1 MKLDFAVLTTGIV
14 KSGFPSVC
22 SSMRR
27 SNAISFRLLVTVALK
42 YRFLFK
48 VVVSNISFL
57 VWIVLNFFLLSS
69 LADLG
74 KETWVKSRGIL
85 FPEFPKLKM
94 YCARDVNWV

>member
-1 MKLDFAVLTTGIV
+1 MKLDFAVLTTGTV

-22 SSMRR
+22 SCVRR

-48 VVVSNISFL
+48 AVVSNISFL
-57 VWIVLNFFLLSS
+57 VWIVLSLFLLSN

-74 KETWVKSRGIL
+74 KENCVKSRGI
-85 FPEFPKLKM
+85 
-94 YCARDVNWV
+94 VS